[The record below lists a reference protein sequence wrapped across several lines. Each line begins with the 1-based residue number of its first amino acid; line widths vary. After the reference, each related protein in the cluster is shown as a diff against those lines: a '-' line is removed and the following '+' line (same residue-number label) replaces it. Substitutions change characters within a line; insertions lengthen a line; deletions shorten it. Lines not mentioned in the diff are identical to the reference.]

1 MGCLERNI
9 MLGGQWRGCQA
20 SVILARVSRK
30 ENARALSS
38 LSTSI
43 SESRI
48 SSNTSRNHTKTQI
61 REHSKV
67 AYNKQVKTIK
77 YYENGKY

>member
-1 MGCLERNI
+1 

-48 SSNTSRNHTKTQI
+48 SSNTSRNPTKTQI